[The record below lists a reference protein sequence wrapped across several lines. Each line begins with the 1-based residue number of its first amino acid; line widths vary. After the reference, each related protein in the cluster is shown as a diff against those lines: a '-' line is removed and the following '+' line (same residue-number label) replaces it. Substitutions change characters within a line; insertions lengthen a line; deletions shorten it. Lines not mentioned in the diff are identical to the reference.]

1 MEAITSKIV
10 MCGDFAVGKTTFV
23 KLFLGGEI
31 LGGYKPTIG
40 VDIGRKNFDI
50 NQQRIVFQI
59 WDLSGQQS
67 FQSIRRQFYSRTNG
81 AILVFDVS
89 RRETYQNIYQW
100 TDELIEQTGKLPIV
114 LVGNKIDLR
123 DQTSEAVTT
132 EEGKFLSEAISNKIG
147 IQTPFVE
154 ASAINKQ
161 NNLEPFILL
170 GKTILEQFSV

>member
-1 MEAITSKIV
+1 MATITSKIV

-31 LGGYKPTIG
+31 LEGYKPTIG
-40 VDIGRKNFDI
+40 VDIGRKNLDI
-50 NQQRIVFQI
+50 DQRRIILQI

-67 FQSIRRQFYSRTNG
+67 FQSIRRQFYSRTDG

-89 RRETYQNIYQW
+89 RRKTYQNIHKW
-100 TDELIEQTGKLPIV
+100 AEEILEQTGKIPIV

-123 DQTSEAVTT
+123 DQISESVTID
-132 EEGKFLSEAISNKIG
+132 EGQLLSEVISN
-147 IQTPFVE
+147 QTGVTIPFVE
-154 ASAINKQ
+154 ASAIEQQ

-170 GKTILEQFSV
+170 GKAILERFET